1 HDGGVIQTEATIQFF
16 LDGRNPYQAYYT
28 QTPMAEWGFNEYRT
42 ALYHYPYL
50 PWTFVFSAPW
60 YLLSQALLGW
70 YDQRFV
76 YLLLFLLM
84 LALTP
89 GLARRG
95 EAGDS
100 PHAGSPA
107 LALTALLALN
117 PIMANDILFGQNDSF
132 VLFWLLLALWFWRRA
147 NSAPALGWL
156 SPHTLSAVCFGLAC
170 ASKPTAWFLAPFYAL
185 LLLRSGLAG
194 RRLAWRGQL
203 TGLIWRL
210 LPSVLVFAVLVLPY
224 ALWDFDALL
233 DDVWRWSN
241 GTASQAYQI
250 WGWGASNFVLALGL
264 VRDRFAYWPFW
275 IPQLLL
281 AGPALVWLLRRQ
293 WLDNSLAGAAW
304 RYGLFLFL
312 FLLVSRFLNEN
323 YLGFIL
329 AFWAL
334 GYFGADHE

>member
-1 HDGGVIQTEATIQFF
+1 
-16 LDGRNPYQAYYT
+16 
-28 QTPMAEWGFNEYRT
+28 
-42 ALYHYPYL
+42 
-50 PWTFVFSAPW
+50 
-60 YLLSQALLGW
+60 
-70 YDQRFV
+70 
-76 YLLLFLLM
+76 
-84 LALTP
+84 
-89 GLARRG
+89 
-95 EAGDS
+95 
-100 PHAGSPA
+100 
-107 LALTALLALN
+107 
-117 PIMANDILFGQNDSF
+117 
-132 VLFWLLLALWFWRRA
+132 
-147 NSAPALGWL
+147 
-156 SPHTLSAVCFGLAC
+156 
-170 ASKPTAWFLAPFYAL
+170 LAPFYAL

-293 WLDNSLAGAAW
+293 WLDNSRSRRSLALRTLPLPLPARLALPERELPRLHPGLLGA
-304 RYGLFLFL
+304 R
-312 FLLVSRFLNEN
+312 LLRCRP
-323 YLGFIL
+323 
-329 AFWAL
+329 
-334 GYFGADHE
+334 